1 MKKEAMKKE
10 KEKKAKS
17 KKEKTEEKKIIMTRI
32 DRKSDR
38 RQEWRFELPLSALVE
53 GKLPKGEKF
62 QEKTIIENISSGGAY
77 FSLESG
83 VTLGSK
89 LNLVV
94 DIPEKVT
101 GGKKTTINLGG
112 LTVRLE
118 KLDKKGKK
126 QGIALSFDED
136 FQFLNEEE

>member
-1 MKKEAMKKE
+1 MKKE
-10 KEKKAKS
+10 KT
-17 KKEKTEEKKIIMTRI
+17 KEKTREKGKKVKAEEKKVILARI

-53 GKLPKGEKF
+53 GKLPKGDKF

-77 FSLESG
+77 FSLDSG

-89 LNLVV
+89 LNLSV
-94 DIPEKVT
+94 DIPEKIT
-101 GGKKTTINLGG
+101 GGKKTTIHLGG

-126 QGIALSFDED
+126 QMIALSFDED
-136 FQFLNEEE
+136 FQFLNDED